1 MGHQTIA
8 VSCREITTGDNM
20 PINWSLTN
28 STIYDTIM
36 GMTKREK
43 LERKILENPRN
54 VSLEDF
60 EALVRQYG
68 HIEEGG
74 KHPHVVIGPR
84 MLAYKRVNPVR
95 RSVIKNTL
103 EIINDLSKQGE
114 KDDKKSK
121 A

>member
-1 MGHQTIA
+1 
-8 VSCREITTGDNM
+8 
-20 PINWSLTN
+20 
-28 STIYDTIM
+28 
-36 GMTKREK
+36 MTSKEKREQK
-43 LERKILENPRN
+43 VRANPCN

-60 EALVRQYG
+60 EALVRYYG

-95 RSVIKNTL
+95 ESIIKKTL
-103 EIINDLSKQGE
+103 EIINDLNKQRE
-114 KDDKKSK
+114 NDDKKNK